1 MQASAARLEFRAP
14 QVAASELG
22 AAIAVSAPHHAAPA
36 SASETLWHCLVV
48 PMSAQ
53 HAASASCGRA
63 RAAVGPCARHVICAQ
78 CAPNYSNTMPVDL
91 GEVLEFA
98 VHMAKMAGA
107 EIVKGSESRHA
118 SSGA

>member
-1 MQASAARLEFRAP
+1 
-14 QVAASELG
+14 
-22 AAIAVSAPHHAAPA
+22 
-36 SASETLWHCLVV
+36 
-48 PMSAQ
+48 
-53 HAASASCGRA
+53 
-63 RAAVGPCARHVICAQ
+63 
-78 CAPNYSNTMPVDL
+78 MPVDL